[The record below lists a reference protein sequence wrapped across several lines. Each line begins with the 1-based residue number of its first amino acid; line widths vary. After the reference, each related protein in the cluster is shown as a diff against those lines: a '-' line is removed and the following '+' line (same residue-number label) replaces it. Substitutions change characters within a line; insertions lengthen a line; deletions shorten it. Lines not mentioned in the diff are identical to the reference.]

1 MRAVQA
7 ALALLLAAA
16 GAKNHGDELAL
27 FVRQY
32 AEKNDRKTVDVHRLA
47 AAADAHRKRIRDHYG
62 FGDDVGK
69 KIDEFTTYG
78 RGTKVLEQKLMEGIK
93 RGEVRIAQLG
103 ISTTAGHDVYHNE
116 SFPHVFARHF
126 GAVLRTEGINL
137 QFRNHAVG
145 GFGSMPSHT
154 CVITM
159 AGADNDVVAWDYQMM
174 ADRGSCAVEHFVRH
188 LQTDGSAPAVLFW
201 QGGVFL
207 PKDDDHKKRV
217 PAGSNAKQSCGGK
230 WVVDSYSGVG
240 AHSGDFGGL
249 LVHLRRSG
257 FEALKKGSEKLF
269 HEGKGDPPRPDMSEP
284 ALPRRR
290 LARHHPAAGLH
301 RLWGLCWAHAY
312 LGVLSRALRREALIE
327 ATIVSLPKRMG
338 CEAALCDRSPTCLTS
353 MRPRV
358 GHALEDAV
366 VSTNGWG
373 PREDARW
380 AAHPMGYV
388 DRKVLFSSSAT
399 SGEATF
405 AIDVKTS
412 SRPLV
417 ACEAP
422 CPWGRCPAGRLPLKG
437 NVRWTLDGAAVALPA
452 KPPAAL
458 KIYDVKDTCHV
469 VIETL
474 AAGRHVVGLT
484 FAPPLGDTV
493 EKAARGRKTG
503 APYAG
508 LTHLIFY

>member
-1 MRAVQA
+1 M
-7 ALALLLAAA
+7 
-16 GAKNHGDELAL
+16 
-27 FVRQY
+27 
-32 AEKNDRKTVDVHRLA
+32 
-47 AAADAHRKRIRDHYG
+47 
-62 FGDDVGK
+62 
-69 KIDEFTTYG
+69 
-78 RGTKVLEQKLMEGIK
+78 
-93 RGEVRIAQLG
+93 
-103 ISTTAGHDVYHNE
+103 
-116 SFPHVFARHF
+116 
-126 GAVLRTEGINL
+126 
-137 QFRNHAVG
+137 
-145 GFGSMPSHT
+145 
-154 CVITM
+154 
-159 AGADNDVVAWDYQMM
+159 
-174 ADRGSCAVEHFVRH
+174 
-188 LQTDGSAPAVLFW
+188 
-201 QGGVFL
+201 
-207 PKDDDHKKRV
+207 
-217 PAGSNAKQSCGGK
+217 
-230 WVVDSYSGVG
+230 
-240 AHSGDFGGL
+240 
-249 LVHLRRSG
+249 HLRRSG
-257 FEALKKGSEKLF
+257 FEVLKKGSEKLF

-327 ATIVSLPKRMG
+327 ESVPPLPKRMG

-388 DRKVLFSSSAT
+388 DRKVLFSSSAS

-437 NVRWTLDGAAVALPA
+437 NVRWTLDGAAVTLPST
-452 KPPAAL
+452 PPAAL

-474 AAGRHVVGLT
+474 AAGRHVVGVS
-484 FAPPLGDTV
+484 FAPPPGAV

>member
-1 MRAVQA
+1 
-7 ALALLLAAA
+7 
-16 GAKNHGDELAL
+16 
-27 FVRQY
+27 
-32 AEKNDRKTVDVHRLA
+32 
-47 AAADAHRKRIRDHYG
+47 
-62 FGDDVGK
+62 
-69 KIDEFTTYG
+69 
-78 RGTKVLEQKLMEGIK
+78 
-93 RGEVRIAQLG
+93 
-103 ISTTAGHDVYHNE
+103 
-116 SFPHVFARHF
+116 
-126 GAVLRTEGINL
+126 
-137 QFRNHAVG
+137 
-145 GFGSMPSHT
+145 
-154 CVITM
+154 
-159 AGADNDVVAWDYQMM
+159 
-174 ADRGSCAVEHFVRH
+174 
-188 LQTDGSAPAVLFW
+188 
-201 QGGVFL
+201 
-207 PKDDDHKKRV
+207 
-217 PAGSNAKQSCGGK
+217 
-230 WVVDSYSGVG
+230 
-240 AHSGDFGGL
+240 
-249 LVHLRRSG
+249 
-257 FEALKKGSEKLF
+257 
-269 HEGKGDPPRPDMSEP
+269 
-284 ALPRRR
+284 
-290 LARHHPAAGLH
+290 
-301 RLWGLCWAHAY
+301 
-312 LGVLSRALRREALIE
+312 
-327 ATIVSLPKRMG
+327 
-338 CEAALCDRSPTCLTS
+338 

-366 VSTNGWG
+366 VDASGWG

-469 VIETL
+469 VIEAL

-484 FAPPLGDTV
+484 FAPPPGAAK
-493 EKAARGRKTG
+493 KAARGRKTG